1 MVTGSARSPI
11 TMASFGGAAT
21 APEAKTTAR
30 ITRDSVATRRIVMGG
45 LLWPVILPQAS
56 VWRNPAGMYGW
67 CACAVPSPPEGE
79 RVAVRADTLASS
91 GEARAEMMRGSEVIG
106 NGLGTAHRV
115 VLVIALLALLTTPT
129 AAQPQAELRVAIPW
143 TPENLDPTMNLSS
156 FRAMVGVSIFDSLVG
171 RDAENRIVPQL
182 AESWRFVDDVTLQLK
197 LRKGVVF
204 HDGEPF
210 NAEAVRFTFQRVLD
224 LEQKSP
230 NRATVAEIARV
241 DVVDDYTVNLI
252 TRQPYAPLVNRLI
265 DFATVPPKY
274 VAEKGNQGIALKPVG
289 TGPYRFV
296 ELIKDDRMVVEAF
309 DRHWRG
315 APKIKRIIYK
325 PIPEPFT
332 RAAALRNNEV
342 DLVTTMPPSLAREL
356 EKAPGIRVQR
366 VPSTWIIYLGLNALK
381 KPLSDV
387 RVRQALN
394 YATDVDAIVK
404 NVLEGNGR
412 RLEGP
417 LTPQMF
423 GYDGSVKGYSPDPA
437 RARRL
442 LAEAGYPDGLEIVLD
457 SPAGRY
463 QGDKE
468 IAEALGGQWQRAGF
482 KPKVQVAEWGAY
494 FKRYLGKQ
502 FQDAY
507 MLGLGGA
514 MQDADE
520 LYNLVS
526 SKGRGLYYKN
536 ERVDALFDLGR
547 STMDAAKR
555 RQVYRD
561 LQRAMIEDATWVFL
575 LQQVDIYASRDRLAW
590 TPRPDQWMP
599 LQDATLK

>member
-1 MVTGSARSPI
+1 V
-11 TMASFGGAAT
+11 
-21 APEAKTTAR
+21 K
-30 ITRDSVATRRIVMGG
+30 RRI
-45 LLWPVILPQAS
+45 A
-56 VWRNPAGMYGW
+56 
-67 CACAVPSPPEGE
+67 ACA
-79 RVAVRADTLASS
+79 AA
-91 GEARAEMMRGSEVIG
+91 
-106 NGLGTAHRV
+106 
-115 VLVIALLALLTTPT
+115 ALLAMLPFC
-129 AAQPQAELRVAIPW
+129 AGAQPQGELRVAIPW

-156 FRAMVGVSIFDSLVG
+156 IRAMVGVTMFDSLVG
-171 RDAENRIVPQL
+171 RDADNRIVPQL
-182 AESWRFVDDVTLQLK
+182 AESWRLVDDTTWQLK
-197 LRKGVVF
+197 LRRRVVF

-224 LEQKSP
+224 PEQKSP
-230 NRATVAEIARV
+230 NRANMAEIARV
-241 DVVDDYTVNLI
+241 DVIDDYTVNLV
-252 TRQPYAPLVNRLI
+252 TRQPYAPLIKRLP
-265 DFATVPPKY
+265 DFPIVPPRY
-274 VAEKGNQGIALKPVG
+274 AAEKGNQGMALRPVG

-296 ELIKDDRMVVEAF
+296 ELVKDDRLVVEAF

-315 APKIKRIIYK
+315 APRIRRVVYK

-342 DLVTTMPPSLAREL
+342 DLITTIPPNLAREL
-356 EKAPGIRVQR
+356 EGVGGIRAQR
-366 VPSTWIIYLGLNALK
+366 VPSSWIIYLGLNAFK

-394 YATDVDAIVK
+394 HATDVDAIVK

-423 GYDGSVKGYSPDPA
+423 GYDASVKGYPHDPA
-437 RARRL
+437 RARKL
-442 LAEAGYPDGLEIVLD
+442 LAEAGYPDGLEITLE

-468 IAEALGGQWQRAGF
+468 IAEALGGQWQKAGF
-482 KPKVQVAEWGAY
+482 RPRVQVAEWGAY

-507 MLGLGGA
+507 LLGLGGP

-547 STMDAAKR
+547 GTMDMAKR
-555 RQVYRD
+555 RHVYRD
-561 LQRAMIEDATWVFL
+561 LARAMVEDATWVFL
-575 LQQVDIYASRDRLAW
+575 LQQVDIYASRDRLTW

-599 LQDATLK
+599 LHDASIK

>member
-1 MVTGSARSPI
+1 VRLRLA
-11 TMASFGGAAT
+11 
-21 APEAKTTAR
+21 
-30 ITRDSVATRRIVMGG
+30 
-45 LLWPVILPQAS
+45 
-56 VWRNPAGMYGW
+56 
-67 CACAVPSPPEGE
+67 ACA
-79 RVAVRADTLASS
+79 AAAML
-91 GEARAEMMRGSEVIG
+91 I
-106 NGLGTAHRV
+106 
-115 VLVIALLALLTTPT
+115 LLPGGGG
-129 AAQPQAELRVAIPW
+129 AQPQGELRVAIPW

-156 FRAMVGVSIFDSLVG
+156 IRAMLGVSMFDSLVG
-171 RDAENRIVPQL
+171 RDADNRIVPQL
-182 AESWRFVDDVTLQLK
+182 AESWRLVDDTTWQLK
-197 LRKGVVF
+197 LRRGVVF

-224 LEQKSP
+224 PEQKSP
-230 NRATVAEIARV
+230 NRANMAEIARV
-241 DVVDDYTVNLI
+241 DVIDDYTVNLV
-252 TRQPYAPLVNRLI
+252 TRQPYAPLINRLL
-265 DFATVPPKY
+265 DFPMVPPKY
-274 VAEKGNQGIALKPVG
+274 TAEKGNQGMALKPVG

-296 ELIKDDRMVVEAF
+296 ELVKDHRLVVEAF

-315 APKIKRIIYK
+315 APKIRRIVYK

-342 DLVTTMPPSLAREL
+342 DLITTIPPSLAREL
-356 EKAPGIRVQR
+356 ERVGGLRVQR
-366 VPSTWIIYLGLNALK
+366 VPSSWIIYLGLNAFK

-404 NVLEGNGR
+404 NVLEGSGR

-423 GYDGSVKGYSPDPA
+423 GYDASVKGYAHDPA
-437 RARRL
+437 RARKL
-442 LAEAGYPDGLEIVLD
+442 LAEAGYPDGLEITLE

-468 IAEALGGQWQRAGF
+468 IAEALGGQWQKAGF
-482 KPKVQVAEWGAY
+482 NPKVQVAEWGAY

-507 MLGLGGA
+507 LLGLGGP
-514 MQDADE
+514 MQDGDE

-547 STMDAAKR
+547 GTMDAAKR

-561 LQRAMIEDATWVFL
+561 LARAMVEDATWVFL
-575 LQQVDIYASRDRLAW
+575 LQQVDIYASRDRVSW

-599 LQDATLK
+599 LHEAALR

>member
-1 MVTGSARSPI
+1 MTRILLLLVV
-11 TMASFGGAAT
+11 AA
-21 APEAKTTAR
+21 
-30 ITRDSVATRRIVMGG
+30 
-45 LLWPVILPQAS
+45 LLVLMP
-56 VWRNPAGMYGW
+56 
-67 CACAVPSPPEGE
+67 
-79 RVAVRADTLASS
+79 
-91 GEARAEMMRGSEVIG
+91 ARA
-106 NGLGTAHRV
+106 
-115 VLVIALLALLTTPT
+115 P
-129 AAQPQAELRVAIPW
+129 AQPQGELRVAIPW

-156 FRAMVGVSIFDSLVG
+156 FRAMVGVSLFDSLVG
-171 RDAENRIVPQL
+171 RDAETRIVPQL
-182 AESWRFVDDVTLQLK
+182 AESWRLVDDVTWQLK
-197 LRKGVVF
+197 LRRGVVF

-224 LEQKSP
+224 PEQKSP
-230 NRATVAEIARV
+230 NRANVAEIVRV
-241 DVVDDYTVNLI
+241 EVVDDYTVNLV
-252 TRQPYAPLVNRLI
+252 TRQPYAPLINRLL
-265 DFATVPPKY
+265 DFAIVPPKY
-274 VAEKGNQGIALKPVG
+274 VAEKGNQGMALKPVG

-315 APKIKRIIYK
+315 APKIQRIVYK

-356 EKAPGIRVQR
+356 ERAPGIRVQR
-366 VPSTWIIYLGLNALK
+366 VPSSWIIYLGLNALK

-387 RVRQALN
+387 KVRQALN
-394 YATDVDAIVK
+394 YATDVDAIIK

-412 RLEGP
+412 KLEGP

-423 GYDGSVKGYSPDPA
+423 GYDASVKGYAYDPA
-437 RARRL
+437 RARKL
-442 LAEAGYPDGLEIVLD
+442 LAEAGFPDGVEITLE

-468 IAEALGGQWQRAGF
+468 IAEALGGQWQKAGF
-482 KPKVQVAEWGAY
+482 KPKVLVAEWGAY
-494 FKRYLGKQ
+494 FKRYLAKQ

-507 MLGLGGA
+507 VLGLGGP

-547 STMDAAKR
+547 STMDQAKR

-561 LQRAMIEDATWVFL
+561 LQRAMVEDATWVFL
-575 LQQVDIYASRDRLAW
+575 LQQVDIYASRDRLTW

>member
-1 MVTGSARSPI
+1 M
-11 TMASFGGAAT
+11 
-21 APEAKTTAR
+21 
-30 ITRDSVATRRIVMGG
+30 
-45 LLWPVILPQAS
+45 LPS
-56 VWRNPAGMYGW
+56 CAG
-67 CACAVPSPPEGE
+67 
-79 RVAVRADTLASS
+79 
-91 GEARAEMMRGSEVIG
+91 
-106 NGLGTAHRV
+106 
-115 VLVIALLALLTTPT
+115 
-129 AAQPQAELRVAIPW
+129 AQPQGELRVAIPW

-156 FRAMVGVSIFDSLVG
+156 IRAMVGVTMFDSLVG
-171 RDAENRIVPQL
+171 RDADNRIVPQL
-182 AESWRFVDDVTLQLK
+182 AESWRLVDDTTWQLK
-197 LRKGVVF
+197 LRRGVVF

-224 LEQKSP
+224 PEQKSP
-230 NRATVAEIARV
+230 NRANMAEIARV
-241 DVVDDYTVNLI
+241 DVIDDYTVNLV
-252 TRQPYAPLVNRLI
+252 TRQPYAPLINRLL
-265 DFATVPPKY
+265 DFPIVPPRY
-274 VAEKGNQGIALKPVG
+274 AAEKGNQGMALRPVG

-296 ELIKDDRMVVEAF
+296 ELVKDDRLVVEAF

-315 APKIKRIIYK
+315 APRIRRVVYK

-342 DLVTTMPPSLAREL
+342 DLITTIPPNLAREL
-356 EKAPGIRVQR
+356 EGVGGIRAQR
-366 VPSTWIIYLGLNALK
+366 VPSSWIIYLGLNAFK

-423 GYDGSVKGYSPDPA
+423 GYDGSVKGYPHDPA
-437 RARRL
+437 RARKL
-442 LAEAGYPDGLEIVLD
+442 LAEAGYPDGLEITLE

-468 IAEALGGQWQRAGF
+468 IAEALGGQWQKAGF
-482 KPKVQVAEWGAY
+482 RPRVQVAEWGAY

-507 MLGLGGA
+507 LLGLGGP

-526 SKGRGLYYKN
+526 SKGRGFYYKN

-547 STMDAAKR
+547 GTMDMAKR
-555 RQVYRD
+555 RHVYRD
-561 LQRAMIEDATWVFL
+561 LARAMVEDATWVFL
-575 LQQVDIYASRDRLAW
+575 LQQVDIYASRDRLTW

-599 LQDATLK
+599 LHDASIK

>member
-1 MVTGSARSPI
+1 MIRRLT
-11 TMASFGGAAT
+11 TCAAT
-21 APEAKTTAR
+21 
-30 ITRDSVATRRIVMGG
+30 I
-45 LLWPVILPQAS
+45 LLMLLPSA
-56 VWRNPAGMYGW
+56 AG
-67 CACAVPSPPEGE
+67 
-79 RVAVRADTLASS
+79 
-91 GEARAEMMRGSEVIG
+91 
-106 NGLGTAHRV
+106 
-115 VLVIALLALLTTPT
+115 
-129 AAQPQAELRVAIPW
+129 AQSQGELRVAIPW

-156 FRAMVGVSIFDSLVG
+156 IRAMVGVSMFDSLVG
-171 RDAENRIVPQL
+171 RDAQNRIVPQL
-182 AESWRFVDDVTLQLK
+182 AESWRLVDDTTWQLK
-197 LRKGVVF
+197 LRRGVVF

-210 NAEAVRFTFQRVLD
+210 NAEAVRFTFHRVLD
-224 LEQKSP
+224 PEQKSP
-230 NRATVAEIARV
+230 NRANIAEVVRV
-241 DVVDDYTVNLI
+241 DVLDDYTVNLV
-252 TRQPYAPLVNRLI
+252 TRQPYAPFVNRLL
-265 DFATVPPKY
+265 DFPILPPKY
-274 VAEKGNQGIALKPVG
+274 TAEKGNAGMALRPVG

-296 ELIKDDRMVVEAF
+296 ELVKDDRLVVEAF

-315 APKIKRIIYK
+315 APKIRRIVYK

-332 RAAALRNNEV
+332 RAAALRNSEV
-342 DLVTTMPPSLAREL
+342 DLITTIPPNLASEL
-356 EKAPGIRVQR
+356 DRVGGIRVQR

-381 KPLSDV
+381 KPLADV

-394 YATDVDAIVK
+394 YATDVDAIIK
-404 NVLEGNGR
+404 NVLDGNGH

-423 GYDGSVKGYSPDPA
+423 GYDASVKGYAPDPA
-437 RARRL
+437 RARKL
-442 LAEAGYPDGLEIVLD
+442 LTEAGYPDGVEVTLE

-468 IAEALGGQWQRAGF
+468 IAEALGGQWQKAGF

-507 MLGLGGA
+507 LLGLGGP

-536 ERVDALFDLGR
+536 ERVDGLFDLGR
-547 STMDAAKR
+547 ATMDAAKR
-555 RQVYRD
+555 RQIYRD
-561 LQRAMIEDATWVFL
+561 LARAMIEDATWVFL
-575 LQQVDIYASRDRLAW
+575 LQQVDIYASRDRLTW

-599 LQDATLK
+599 LHEATLR

>member
-1 MVTGSARSPI
+1 VR
-11 TMASFGGAAT
+11 
-21 APEAKTTAR
+21 R
-30 ITRDSVATRRIVMGG
+30 SVA
-45 LLWPVILPQAS
+45 A
-56 VWRNPAGMYGW
+56 
-67 CACAVPSPPEGE
+67 
-79 RVAVRADTLASS
+79 
-91 GEARAEMMRGSEVIG
+91 
-106 NGLGTAHRV
+106 V
-115 VLVIALLALLTTPT
+115 VLLATLTLMAEPIG
-129 AAQPQAELRVAIPW
+129 AQSQGELRVAIPW

-156 FRAMVGVSIFDSLVG
+156 FRAMVGVSMFDSLVG

-182 AESWRFVDDVTLQLK
+182 AESWRLVDDVTWQLK

-224 LEQKSP
+224 PEQKSP
-230 NRATVAEIARV
+230 NRANVAEITRV
-241 DVVDDYTVNLI
+241 EVVDDYTVNLI
-252 TRQPYAPLVNRLI
+252 TRQPYAPLINRLL
-265 DFATVPPKY
+265 DFAIVPPKY
-274 VAEKGNQGIALKPVG
+274 VAEKGNQGFALRPVG

-315 APKIKRIIYK
+315 APKIRRIVYK

-342 DLVTTMPPSLAREL
+342 DLVTTMPPNLAREL
-356 EKAPGIRVQR
+356 ERAPGIRVQR
-366 VPSTWIIYLGLNALK
+366 VPSSWIIYLGLNALK

-394 YATDVDAIVK
+394 YATDVDAIIK

-423 GYDGSVKGYSPDPA
+423 GYDASVKGYPPDPG
-437 RARRL
+437 RSRRL
-442 LAEAGYPDGLEIVLD
+442 LAEAGYPDGLEITLE

-468 IAEALGGQWQRAGF
+468 IAEALGGQWQKAGF
-482 KPKVQVAEWGAY
+482 KPRVQVAEWGAY
-494 FKRYLGKQ
+494 FKRYLAKQ

-507 MLGLGGA
+507 VLGLGGP

-561 LQRAMIEDATWVFL
+561 LQRAMVEDATWVFL
-575 LQQVDIYASRDRLAW
+575 LQQVDIYASRDRLTW

>member
-1 MVTGSARSPI
+1 MMQILT
-11 TMASFGGAAT
+11 AAFT
-21 APEAKTTAR
+21 A
-30 ITRDSVATRRIVMGG
+30 
-45 LLWPVILPQAS
+45 LLILL
-56 VWRNPAGMYGW
+56 PAG
-67 CACAVPSPPEGE
+67 VQ
-79 RVAVRADTLASS
+79 
-91 GEARAEMMRGSEVIG
+91 
-106 NGLGTAHRV
+106 
-115 VLVIALLALLTTPT
+115 
-129 AAQPQAELRVAIPW
+129 AQSQGELRVAIPW

-182 AESWRFVDDVTLQLK
+182 AESWRLVDEVTWQVK
-197 LRKGVVF
+197 LRRGVVF

-224 LEQKSP
+224 PEQKSP
-230 NRATVAEIARV
+230 NRANVAEIVRV
-241 DVVDDYTVNLI
+241 EVVDDYTVNLV
-252 TRQPYAPLVNRLI
+252 TRQPYAPLVNRLL
-265 DFATVPPKY
+265 DFAIVPPKY
-274 VAEKGNQGIALKPVG
+274 VAEKGNQGMALRPVG

-315 APKIKRIIYK
+315 APRIKRIVYK

-356 EKAPGIRVQR
+356 ERTSGIRVQR
-366 VPSTWIIYLGLNALK
+366 VASSWIIYLGLNALK

-387 RVRQALN
+387 KVRQALN
-394 YATDVDAIVK
+394 YATDVDAIIK
-404 NVLEGNGR
+404 NVLEGNGQK
-412 RLEGP
+412 LEGP

-423 GYDGSVKGYSPDPA
+423 GYDAAVKGYTLDPA
-437 RARRL
+437 RARKL
-442 LAEAGYPDGLEIVLD
+442 LAEAGYPDGLEITLD
-457 SPAGRY
+457 APAGRY

-494 FKRYLGKQ
+494 FKRYLAKQ
-502 FQDAY
+502 FPDAY
-507 MLGLGGA
+507 LLGLGGP

-526 SKGRGLYYKN
+526 SKGRGLYYKS
-536 ERVDALFDLGR
+536 ERVDTLFDLGR
-547 STMDAAKR
+547 STMDQAKR
-555 RQVYRD
+555 RQIYRD
-561 LQRAMIEDATWVFL
+561 LQRAMVEDATWVFL
-575 LQQVDIYASRDRLAW
+575 LQQVDIYASRERLTW

>member
-1 MVTGSARSPI
+1 V
-11 TMASFGGAAT
+11 
-21 APEAKTTAR
+21 KLR
-30 ITRDSVATRRIVMGG
+30 IA
-45 LLWPVILPQAS
+45 
-56 VWRNPAGMYGW
+56 
-67 CACAVPSPPEGE
+67 ACA
-79 RVAVRADTLASS
+79 AA
-91 GEARAEMMRGSEVIG
+91 
-106 NGLGTAHRV
+106 
-115 VLVIALLALLTTPT
+115 ALLAMLPSC
-129 AAQPQAELRVAIPW
+129 AGAQPQGELRVAIPW

-156 FRAMVGVSIFDSLVG
+156 IRAMVGVTMFDSLVG
-171 RDAENRIVPQL
+171 RDADNRIVPQL
-182 AESWRFVDDVTLQLK
+182 AESWRLVDDTTWQLK
-197 LRKGVVF
+197 LRRSVVF

-224 LEQKSP
+224 PEQKSP
-230 NRATVAEIARV
+230 NRANMAEIARV
-241 DVVDDYTVNLI
+241 DVIDDYTVNLV
-252 TRQPYAPLVNRLI
+252 TRQPYAPLINRLL
-265 DFATVPPKY
+265 DFPIVPPRY
-274 VAEKGNQGIALKPVG
+274 AAEKGNQGMALRPVG

-296 ELIKDDRMVVEAF
+296 ELVKDDRLVVEAF

-315 APKIKRIIYK
+315 APRIRRVVYK

-342 DLVTTMPPSLAREL
+342 DLITTIPPNLAREL
-356 EKAPGIRVQR
+356 EGVGGIRAQR
-366 VPSTWIIYLGLNALK
+366 VPSSWIIYLGLNAFK

-423 GYDGSVKGYSPDPA
+423 GYDASVKGYPHDPA
-437 RARRL
+437 RARKL
-442 LAEAGYPDGLEIVLD
+442 LAEAGYPDGLEITLE

-468 IAEALGGQWQRAGF
+468 IAEALGGQWQKAGF
-482 KPKVQVAEWGAY
+482 RPRVQVAEWGAY

-507 MLGLGGA
+507 LLGLGGP

-547 STMDAAKR
+547 GTMDMAKR
-555 RQVYRD
+555 RHVYRD
-561 LQRAMIEDATWVFL
+561 LARAMVEDATWVFL
-575 LQQVDIYASRDRLAW
+575 LQQVDIYASRDRLTW

-599 LQDATLK
+599 LHDASIK

>member
-1 MVTGSARSPI
+1 MRILTLAFVSLLMLAPGSAQAQSP
-11 TMASFGGAAT
+11 G
-21 APEAKTTAR
+21 
-30 ITRDSVATRRIVMGG
+30 
-45 LLWPVILPQAS
+45 
-56 VWRNPAGMYGW
+56 
-67 CACAVPSPPEGE
+67 
-79 RVAVRADTLASS
+79 
-91 GEARAEMMRGSEVIG
+91 
-106 NGLGTAHRV
+106 
-115 VLVIALLALLTTPT
+115 
-129 AAQPQAELRVAIPW
+129 ELRVAIPW

-182 AESWRFVDDVTLQLK
+182 AESWRLVDEVTWQLK
-197 LRKGVVF
+197 LRRGVVF

-224 LEQKSP
+224 PEQKSP
-230 NRATVAEIARV
+230 NRANVAEIVRV
-241 DVVDDYTVNLI
+241 EVVDDYTVNLV
-252 TRQPYAPLVNRLI
+252 TRQPYAPLVNRLL
-265 DFATVPPKY
+265 DFAIVPPKY
-274 VAEKGNQGIALKPVG
+274 VAEKGNQGMALRPVG

-315 APKIKRIIYK
+315 APRIKRIVYK

-342 DLVTTMPPSLAREL
+342 DLVTTMPPNLAREL
-356 EKAPGIRVQR
+356 ERTPGIRVQR
-366 VPSTWIIYLGLNALK
+366 VASSWITYLGLNALK

-387 RVRQALN
+387 KVRQALN
-394 YATDVDAIVK
+394 YATDVDAIIK

-412 RLEGP
+412 KLEGP

-423 GYDGSVKGYSPDPA
+423 GYDAAVKGYLPDPA
-437 RARRL
+437 RARKL
-442 LAEAGYPDGLEIVLD
+442 LAEAGYPDGLEITLD
-457 SPAGRY
+457 APAGRY

-494 FKRYLGKQ
+494 FKRYLAKQ
-502 FQDAY
+502 FPDAY
-507 MLGLGGA
+507 LLGLGGP

-547 STMDAAKR
+547 STMDQAKR
-555 RQVYRD
+555 RQIYRD
-561 LQRAMIEDATWVFL
+561 LQRAMVDDATWVFL
-575 LQQVDIYASRDRLAW
+575 LQQVDIYATRDRLTW

>member
-1 MVTGSARSPI
+1 MMRILTLAFVSLLMLAPGSAQAQSP
-11 TMASFGGAAT
+11 G
-21 APEAKTTAR
+21 
-30 ITRDSVATRRIVMGG
+30 
-45 LLWPVILPQAS
+45 
-56 VWRNPAGMYGW
+56 
-67 CACAVPSPPEGE
+67 
-79 RVAVRADTLASS
+79 
-91 GEARAEMMRGSEVIG
+91 
-106 NGLGTAHRV
+106 
-115 VLVIALLALLTTPT
+115 
-129 AAQPQAELRVAIPW
+129 ELRVAIPW

-182 AESWRFVDDVTLQLK
+182 AESWRLVDEVTWQLK
-197 LRKGVVF
+197 LRRGVVF

-224 LEQKSP
+224 PEQKSP
-230 NRATVAEIARV
+230 NRANVAEIVRV
-241 DVVDDYTVNLI
+241 EVVDDYTVNLV
-252 TRQPYAPLVNRLI
+252 TRQPYAPLVNRLL
-265 DFATVPPKY
+265 DFAIVPPKY
-274 VAEKGNQGIALKPVG
+274 VAEKGNQGMALRPVG

-315 APKIKRIIYK
+315 APRIKRIVYK

-356 EKAPGIRVQR
+356 ERTPGIRVQR
-366 VPSTWIIYLGLNALK
+366 VASSWIIYLGLNALK
-381 KPLSDV
+381 KPLSEV
-387 RVRQALN
+387 KVRQALN
-394 YATDVDAIVK
+394 YATDVDAIIK

-423 GYDGSVKGYSPDPA
+423 GYDASVKGYLPDPA
-437 RARRL
+437 RARKL
-442 LAEAGYPDGLEIVLD
+442 LAEAGYPDGLEITLD
-457 SPAGRY
+457 APASRY

-494 FKRYLGKQ
+494 FKRYLAKQ
-502 FQDAY
+502 FPDAY
-507 MLGLGGA
+507 LLGLGGP

-547 STMDAAKR
+547 STMDQAKR
-555 RQVYRD
+555 RQIYRD
-561 LQRAMIEDATWVFL
+561 LQRAMVDDATWVFL
-575 LQQVDIYASRDRLAW
+575 LQQVDIYATRDRLTW

>member
-1 MVTGSARSPI
+1 MLILLP
-11 TMASFGGAAT
+11 GG
-21 APEAKTTAR
+21 
-30 ITRDSVATRRIVMGG
+30 GG
-45 LLWPVILPQAS
+45 
-56 VWRNPAGMYGW
+56 
-67 CACAVPSPPEGE
+67 
-79 RVAVRADTLASS
+79 
-91 GEARAEMMRGSEVIG
+91 
-106 NGLGTAHRV
+106 
-115 VLVIALLALLTTPT
+115 
-129 AAQPQAELRVAIPW
+129 AQPQGELRVAIPW

-156 FRAMVGVSIFDSLVG
+156 IRAMVGVSMFDSLVG
-171 RDAENRIVPQL
+171 RDADNRIVPQL
-182 AESWRFVDDVTLQLK
+182 AESWRLVDDTTWQLK
-197 LRKGVVF
+197 LRRGVVF

-224 LEQKSP
+224 PEQKSP
-230 NRATVAEIARV
+230 NRANMAEIGRV
-241 DVVDDYTVNLI
+241 DVIDDYTVNLVS
-252 TRQPYAPLVNRLI
+252 RQPYAPLINRLL
-265 DFATVPPKY
+265 DFPMVPPKY
-274 VAEKGNQGIALKPVG
+274 TAEKGNQGMALKPVG

-296 ELIKDDRMVVEAF
+296 ELVKDDRLVVEAF

-315 APKIKRIIYK
+315 APKIRRVIYK

-342 DLVTTMPPSLAREL
+342 DLITTVPPSLAREL
-356 EKAPGIRVQR
+356 ERVGGLRVQR
-366 VPSTWIIYLGLNALK
+366 VPSSWIIYLGLNAFK
-381 KPLSDV
+381 KPLSDL

-404 NVLEGNGR
+404 NVLEGSGR

-423 GYDGSVKGYSPDPA
+423 GYDASVKGYAHDPA
-437 RARRL
+437 RARKL
-442 LAEAGYPDGLEIVLD
+442 LAEAGYPDGLEITLE

-468 IAEALGGQWQRAGF
+468 IAEALGGQWQKAGF

-502 FQDAY
+502 FQDVY
-507 MLGLGGA
+507 LLGLGGP
-514 MQDADE
+514 MQDGDE

-547 STMDAAKR
+547 GTMDAAKR

-561 LQRAMIEDATWVFL
+561 LARAMVEDATWVFL
-575 LQQVDIYASRDRLAW
+575 LQQVDIYASRDRLSW
-590 TPRPDQWMP
+590 TPRSDQWMP
-599 LQDATLK
+599 LHEAALR

>member
-1 MVTGSARSPI
+1 MMRILT
-11 TMASFGGAAT
+11 AAF
-21 APEAKTTAR
+21 AA
-30 ITRDSVATRRIVMGG
+30 
-45 LLWPVILPQAS
+45 LLILLPAS
-56 VWRNPAGMYGW
+56 VQ
-67 CACAVPSPPEGE
+67 
-79 RVAVRADTLASS
+79 
-91 GEARAEMMRGSEVIG
+91 
-106 NGLGTAHRV
+106 
-115 VLVIALLALLTTPT
+115 
-129 AAQPQAELRVAIPW
+129 AQSQGELRVAIPW

-171 RDAENRIVPQL
+171 RDAENHIVPQL
-182 AESWRFVDDVTLQLK
+182 AESWRLVDEVTWQLK
-197 LRKGVVF
+197 LRRGVVF

-224 LEQKSP
+224 PEQKSP
-230 NRATVAEIARV
+230 NRANMAEIVRV
-241 DVVDDYTVNLI
+241 EVVDDYTVNLV
-252 TRQPYAPLVNRLI
+252 TRQPYAPLVNRLL
-265 DFATVPPKY
+265 DFAIVPPKY
-274 VAEKGNQGIALKPVG
+274 VAEKGNQGMALRPVG

-315 APKIKRIIYK
+315 APKIKRIVYK

-356 EKAPGIRVQR
+356 ERTPGIRVQR
-366 VPSTWIIYLGLNALK
+366 VASSWIIYLGLNALK

-387 RVRQALN
+387 KVRQALN
-394 YATDVDAIVK
+394 YATDVDAIIK

-412 RLEGP
+412 KLEGP

-423 GYDGSVKGYSPDPA
+423 GYDAAAKGYTPDPA
-437 RARRL
+437 RARKL
-442 LAEAGYPDGLEIVLD
+442 LAEAGYPDGLEITLD
-457 SPAGRY
+457 APAGRY

-468 IAEALGGQWQRAGF
+468 IAEALCGQWQRAGF

-494 FKRYLGKQ
+494 FKRYLAKQ
-502 FQDAY
+502 FPDAY
-507 MLGLGGA
+507 LLGLGGP

-526 SKGRGLYYKN
+526 SKGRGLYYKS

-547 STMDAAKR
+547 STMDQAKR
-555 RQVYRD
+555 RQIYRD
-561 LQRAMIEDATWVFL
+561 LQRAMVDDATWVFL
-575 LQQVDIYASRDRLAW
+575 LQQVDIYATRERLTW

-599 LQDATLK
+599 LQDASLK

>member
-1 MVTGSARSPI
+1 V
-11 TMASFGGAAT
+11 
-21 APEAKTTAR
+21 
-30 ITRDSVATRRIVMGG
+30 RRGVPGVVM
-45 LLWPVILPQAS
+45 
-56 VWRNPAGMYGW
+56 
-67 CACAVPSPPEGE
+67 
-79 RVAVRADTLASS
+79 LA
-91 GEARAEMMRGSEVIG
+91 
-106 NGLGTAHRV
+106 
-115 VLVIALLALLTTPT
+115 ALLMLVPGPIG
-129 AAQPQAELRVAIPW
+129 AQSQGELRVAIPW

-156 FRAMVGVSIFDSLVG
+156 FRAMVGVSMFDSLVG
-171 RDAENRIVPQL
+171 RDTENRIVPQL
-182 AESWRFVDDVTLQLK
+182 AESWRLVDDVTWQLK

-224 LEQKSP
+224 PEQKSP
-230 NRATVAEIARV
+230 NRANVAEIARV
-241 DVVDDYTVNLI
+241 EIVDDYTVNLV
-252 TRQPYAPLVNRLI
+252 TRQPYAPLINRLL
-265 DFATVPPKY
+265 DFAIVPPKY
-274 VAEKGNQGIALKPVG
+274 VAEKGNQGMALRPVG

-315 APKIKRIIYK
+315 APKIRRIVYK

-356 EKAPGIRVQR
+356 ERAPGMRVQR
-366 VPSTWIIYLGLNALK
+366 VPSSWIIYLGLNALK

-387 RVRQALN
+387 KVRQALN
-394 YATDVDAIVK
+394 YATDVDAIIK

-423 GYDGSVKGYSPDPA
+423 GYDASVKGYAPDPA
-437 RARRL
+437 RSRKL
-442 LAEAGYPDGLEIVLD
+442 LAEAGYPDGLEITLE

-494 FKRYLGKQ
+494 FKRYLAKQ

-507 MLGLGGA
+507 VLGLGGP

-547 STMDAAKR
+547 STMDPAKR

-561 LQRAMIEDATWVFL
+561 LQRAMVEDATWVFL
-575 LQQVDIYASRDRLAW
+575 LQQVDIYASRDRLTW